1 MAYVPQQ
8 LRVMEDDI
16 VGDNTRFCYLT
27 IDSVDTIA
35 ECLAADFFSDGW
47 LRGMRLGDEVDILSV
62 DDIELPTVVAGRFKG
77 IVTVEG
83 TKADPPATVAGLNAS
98 WVAMTFQATTAI
110 LTTTISQVA
119 TSGKWAF
126 ATSTAA
132 NALVIRCRQMQA
144 DLEELTQK
152 LETAGLITV
161 TGN

>member
-1 MAYVPQQ
+1 
-8 LRVMEDDI
+8 
-16 VGDNTRFCYLT
+16 
-27 IDSVDTIA
+27 
-35 ECLAADFFSDGW
+35 
-47 LRGMRLGDEVDILSV
+47 MRLGDEVDILSV